1 MAWVVL
7 LSIIA
12 LPVVEIALFLTV
24 VDSVGLLAAVAGA
37 VIAGLAGL
45 ALWRLEGLR
54 ILVRAQ
60 ETINRGEMPTT
71 EVFDGV
77 CLLLAGGLLLL
88 PGFLS
93 DVVGL
98 TLLLPP
104 VRYGLRLLVAGR
116 MTVRHPA
123 PPPAAPS
130 RPMIIDADYHEV
142 SDDDKPPR

>member
-24 VDSVGLLAAVAGA
+24 VDVVGLLAAVAGA
-37 VIAGLAGL
+37 VIAGLAGV
-45 ALWRLEGLR
+45 ALWRFEGLR
-54 ILVRAQ
+54 ILMRAQ
-60 ETINRGEMPTT
+60 EALGRGEMPTA

-104 VRYGLRLLVAGR
+104 VRYGLRLLIATR

-123 PPPAAPS
+123 QPPSAPS

-142 SDDDKPPR
+142 TDDDKPPR